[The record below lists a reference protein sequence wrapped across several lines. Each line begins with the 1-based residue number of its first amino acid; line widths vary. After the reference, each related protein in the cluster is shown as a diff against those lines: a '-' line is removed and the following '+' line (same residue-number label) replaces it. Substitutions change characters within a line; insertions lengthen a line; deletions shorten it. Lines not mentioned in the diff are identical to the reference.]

1 LPKRAAVEVRPPHRN
16 PSQINEESLVPVA
29 GAFLSRLQLRVR
41 LRQIGIVEELLQQ
54 PRSVVLERR
63 QELALQSR
71 EIADALSAELA

>member
-1 LPKRAAVEVRPPHRN
+1 MSARAAVQVRPPEGD
-16 PSQINEESLVPVA
+16 PSQLSKDDLAPVA
-29 GAFLSRLQLRVR
+29 GTFLLRLQSGLR

-63 QELALQSR
+63 QELALQSG